1 MKPGK
6 PWKGTMTRRERFNAQ
21 MHYLPF
27 DRTVNME
34 FGYWDENYTQWD
46 IFTENGIK
54 NENDANKFFA
64 FEPPKVLGVNL
75 WLAPGF
81 ESKIVEVK
89 ENTVIKTN
97 WEGILLEEPKD
108 GHSSIPKY
116 IRSSIETPDDW
127 KKVKEEH
134 FPRFDKSREPDYAYF
149 DKTASDERDYPVGID
164 IGSMIGKIR
173 DLLTVEGLTYAVYDY
188 PEMVEDMVETVCTFT
203 EDMLDKVLP
212 KYHFDFASGWEDI
225 CCKNGPLVS
234 MDFFKSVVYPCYKR
248 IGDKLHKHGVDIWY
262 MDCDGDVRPLLP
274 YFLDAGIN
282 CLFPYEVN
290 SCLHPADL
298 CREYGRDLR
307 IMGGVDKIQMI
318 AGKAEIKKYLE
329 SIEPLVTRGG
339 FIPFCDHRC
348 PPDVTPEN
356 YLYYLDLKEKMFGL
370 K

>member
-134 FPRFDKSREPDYAYF
+134 FPKL
-149 DKTASDERDYPVGID
+149 TERLYRT
-164 IGSMIGKIR
+164 SKK
-173 DLLTVEGLTYAVYDY
+173 L
-188 PEMVEDMVETVCTFT
+188 
-203 EDMLDKVLP
+203 
-212 KYHFDFASGWEDI
+212 
-225 CCKNGPLVS
+225 KN
-234 MDFFKSVVYPCYKR
+234 
-248 IGDKLHKHGVDIWY
+248 
-262 MDCDGDVRPLLP
+262 
-274 YFLDAGIN
+274 
-282 CLFPYEVN
+282 
-290 SCLHPADL
+290 
-298 CREYGRDLR
+298 
-307 IMGGVDKIQMI
+307 
-318 AGKAEIKKYLE
+318 
-329 SIEPLVTRGG
+329 
-339 FIPFCDHRC
+339 
-348 PPDVTPEN
+348 
-356 YLYYLDLKEKMFGL
+356 
-370 K
+370 